1 MKKLQKGFLFILV
14 SIFISCGGKEKT
26 APSYN
31 SSKEKK
37 EVIKTVP
44 VKTIEKKIEQTGT
57 IDLNNKG
64 IGPIKSITITTK
76 IDEMMADKGKLLF
89 KNKCSS
95 CHRTNRKFIGPN
107 PTGVLKRRSP
117 EWVMNMIMNPEEMVK
132 KDPIAK
138 ELLAKF
144 KGSPMANQNLS
155 KEEARQILEFF
166 RTL

>member
-1 MKKLQKGFLFILV
+1 M
-14 SIFISCGGKEKT
+14 
-26 APSYN
+26 
-31 SSKEKK
+31 
-37 EVIKTVP
+37 
-44 VKTIEKKIEQTGT
+44 
-57 IDLNNKG
+57 
-64 IGPIKSITITTK
+64 
-76 IDEMMADKGKLLF
+76 
-89 KNKCSS
+89 
-95 CHRTNRKFIGPN
+95 GPN

-138 ELLAKF
+138 ELLVKF

>member
-14 SIFISCGGKEKT
+14 SIFISCGGKEKKV
-26 APSYN
+26 PSYN

-37 EVIKTVP
+37 QVIKTVP
-44 VKTIEKKIEQTGT
+44 VESIEKKIEQTGT

-64 IGPIKSITITTK
+64 IGPIKAITITTK
-76 IDEMMADKGKLLF
+76 IDEIMADKGKLLF

-138 ELLAKF
+138 ELLIKF
-144 KGSPMANQNLS
+144 KGSPMANQNLK